1 MPDAR
6 DAAEPVIHR
15 GLQDILIDKTYI
27 SDLRTDDF
35 GLLYRG
41 YPIAAVLE
49 TLTYESVVYLLLQGS
64 PPDAEAACTFRDRL
78 AAYRELPDFA
88 VAILDQL
95 QDASPLVALRTV
107 VSALAA
113 TANATDATPKNATPK
128 DANEAFVDQTTR
140 LLAQSAAAIATHHA
154 HRQGRS
160 LPNYDPTLG
169 HAANFLYQI
178 TGQRPSEDE
187 ALIIDQCFILLAEHG
202 SNASTFAGRV
212 AASTGAD
219 LHAAITAALGTLGGS
234 LHGGAMGEVIDMLN
248 AIDYSQDVLTQLKAR
263 RKQQKRISGF
273 GHRIYK
279 TIDPRAPFLRIH
291 ARALSQSKGSD
302 LFEKAEVV
310 EAAMAPYRR
319 RGVNVN
325 VDFYLSI
332 IYHLLGIP
340 TDMITLTAGLSRM
353 VGWAAHI
360 LEQTQNNVLI
370 RPSMRYAGDIVQDWP
385 AAQSTA
391 QSAALPSV
399 TR

>member
-1 MPDAR
+1 MSDVR
-6 DAAEPVIHR
+6 DAETPVIHR

-64 PPDAEAACTFRDRL
+64 PPDASAAQAFRDCL
-78 AAYRELPDFA
+78 AAHRELPAFA
-88 VAILDQL
+88 IAMIEQL
-95 QDASPLVALRTV
+95 QGASPLVALRTV

-113 TANATDATPKNATPK
+113 ADSPASPAENAT
-128 DANEAFVDQTTR
+128 EAFIDQTAR
-140 LLAQSAAAIATHHA
+140 LLAQSATAIAIHHA
-154 HRQGRS
+154 ARQGRS
-160 LPNYDPTLG
+160 LPDYDPALG

-178 TGQRPSEDE
+178 AGQRPTDEE
-187 ALIIDQCFILLAEHG
+187 ALIMDQCFILLAEHG

-219 LHAAITAALGTLGGS
+219 LHASMTAALGTLGGS

-248 AIDYSQDVLTQLKAR
+248 AIDYDQDVLTQLKAR

-279 TIDPRAPFLRIH
+279 TIDPRAPFLRVH
-291 ARALSQSKGSD
+291 ARALSLSKGSD
-302 LFEKAEVV
+302 LFDKAEAV

-340 TDMITLTAGLSRM
+340 VDMITLTAGLSRM

-370 RPSMRYAGDIVQDWP
+370 RPSMLYAGEIMQAP
-385 AAQSTA
+385 SPLPE
-391 QSAALPSV
+391 SAALH
-399 TR
+399 

>member
-1 MPDAR
+1 ML
-6 DAAEPVIHR
+6 HR

-41 YPIAAVLE
+41 YPIAALLE
-49 TLTYESVVYLLLQGS
+49 TLSYESVVYLLLQGT
-64 PPDAEAACTFRDRL
+64 PPEAAAAQAFRDRL
-78 AAYRELPDFA
+78 IAYRELPDFA
-88 VAILDQL
+88 VAILKQL
-95 QDASPLVALRTV
+95 KGASPLVVLRTV

-113 TANATDATPKNATPK
+113 EAPAASSPDA
-128 DANEAFVDQTTR
+128 VIDQAVR
-140 LLAQSAAAIATHHA
+140 LLAQSATAIATHHA
-154 HRQGRS
+154 YRQGAAGKGPA
-160 LPNYDPTLG
+160 LPEHDPSLG

-178 TGQRPSEDE
+178 TGARPSAEE
-187 ALIIDQCFILLAEHG
+187 SLIMDQCFILLAEHG

-219 LHAAITAALGTLGGS
+219 LHAAMTAALGTLGGS

-279 TIDPRAPFLRIH
+279 TVDPRAPFLRIH
-291 ARALSQSKGSD
+291 ARTLSQSKGSD
-302 LFEKAEVV
+302 LFEKAEAV

-319 RGVNVN
+319 HGVNVN

-340 TDMITLTAGLSRM
+340 VDMITLTAGLSRM

-360 LEQTQNNVLI
+360 LEQMQNNVLI
-370 RPSMRYAGDIVQDWP
+370 RPSMLYAGEIVPEMPP
-385 AAQSTA
+385 AVSPP
-391 QSAALPSV
+391 SAAL
-399 TR
+399 R